1 MRKTNE
7 INLSQDSIDAIAS
20 TVAIAVTKAMA
31 EMLVAKQPETSTKKS
46 VSNGKKTSKTS
57 QKKSDDDFDRKE
69 YEKIAK
75 AAGCLGKHGCWK
87 DCRPWVKAVMAGE
100 MTQSACNKKVAAFA
114 KKQGWELNK

>member
-31 EMLVAKQPETSTKKS
+31 EMLVAKQPQTPSKKS
-46 VSNGKKTSKTS
+46 VSNGNSKKTSNKKT
-57 QKKSDDDFDRKE
+57 DDDFDRKE

-75 AAGCLGKHGCWK
+75 TAGCLGKHGCWK